1 MIYVI
6 WNIII
11 FLCAILSFYHI
22 ILFIQFIFLVAFHRE
37 TKWWRQ
43 NKNLLFNY
51 PRSWQFFSLFFS
63 FYLICGCVCVCVSY
77 HFSHFAAIF
86 CTPSITYLLLIHS
99 AAIPKH
105 WHFTFE
111 CGYEQRRKND
121 RTIMQNW
128 FITTFQLTLILEIH
142 SYALTMQM
150 HTIHCGRYK
159 LTIRIMAHLV
169 DARRICQPNIRSPKT
184 IIFSLFV
191 LT

>member
-1 MIYVI
+1 MCDTE
-6 WNIII
+6 
-11 FLCAILSFYHI
+11 FLPYY
-22 ILFIQFIFLVAFHRE
+22 FIHTIH
-37 TKWWRQ
+37 
-43 NKNLLFNY
+43 
-51 PRSWQFFSLFFS
+51 FFSCISQRDEMMKTKQKLAFQLPTLMAIFFSFFS